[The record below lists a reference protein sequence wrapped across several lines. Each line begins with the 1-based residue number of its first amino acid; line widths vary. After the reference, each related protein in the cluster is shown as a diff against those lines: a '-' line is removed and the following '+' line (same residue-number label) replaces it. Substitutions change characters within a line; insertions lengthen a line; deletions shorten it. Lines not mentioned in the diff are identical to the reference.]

1 MSGGSKGQALY
12 KNQSQFSIN
21 QMGMEDKKQDR
32 VASTSAGA
40 RSNSHYDMHRKSAQ
54 LYYREGA
61 MNFIQAQAET
71 NTSVYKM

>member
-1 MSGGSKGQALY
+1 
-12 KNQSQFSIN
+12 
-21 QMGMEDKKQDR
+21 MGMEDKKQDR